1 MGRIM
6 HDLHHYMWMYDVC
19 VCIYVCMHIYR
30 RYGWHLKN
38 SDGNWSETTCVKVYC
53 MYVLAFTYLF
63 KPNFAVK
70 VHSYMCMH
78 KTVYSARRKQYKV
91 KLNE

>member
-1 MGRIM
+1 MTFITI
-6 HDLHHYMWMYDVC
+6 WMYDVC
-19 VCIYVCMHIYR
+19 VCNVCLYAYIQEVC
-30 RYGWHLKN
+30 LASKKTE
-38 SDGNWSETTCVKVYC
+38 GNWSETTCVKVYC
-53 MYVLAFTYLF
+53 MYVLAFTYVF

-78 KTVYSARRKQYKV
+78 NTVYSARRKQYKV

>member
-6 HDLHHYMWMYDVC
+6 HDLHHYMMCVC
-19 VCIYVCMHIYR
+19 VYVCLYAYIQEV
-30 RYGWHLKN
+30 WLASKIN
-38 SDGNWSETTCVKVYC
+38 SEGNWSETTCVQVYC

-78 KTVYSARRKQYKV
+78 NTVYSARRKQHKV